1 MEQNTVLTLSQA
13 KEIMA
18 NNNGDLDLSGTSIT
32 VLPDNLTVNGFLDLS
47 NTPITALPDNLTVD
61 GSLILR
67 NTPITKLPENL
78 TVGGWLDLSNT
89 PITALPDNLIVGGS
103 LSLRETAITALPE
116 NLTVGG
122 TLNLSNTPITELPEN
137 LTVGGSLFLSDTSIT
152 ELPENLTVGGWLD
165 LSHTPITALPDNLM
179 VGNGVVF
186 DDTKIVNSNNYKVL
200 KNGDYVPEKYL
211 YADNILTHIKALRKI
226 RGYVF
231 YQGKIK
237 NQNVIFD
244 GTYYA
249 HCSTFKEGIADLL
262 FKAAKDRGADQ
273 YKNLTLDS
281 ELSKDDM
288 ITMYRIITGAC
299 KQGTA
304 NFVKSLGKL
313 KEKYTVKEAIQ
324 ITKGQYHSQ
333 IFEQFFIK

>member
-18 NNNGDLDLSGTSIT
+18 NNNGDLDLSGTSIKM
-32 VLPDNLTVNGFLDLS
+32 LPDNLTVNGFLDLS
-47 NTPITALPDNLTVD
+47 NTPITALPDNLTVG
-61 GSLILR
+61 GSLFLS
-67 NTPITKLPENL
+67 NTPITALPDNL
-78 TVGGWLDLSNT
+78 TIGGWLDLSNT
-89 PITALPDNLIVGGS
+89 PITALPN
-103 LSLRETAITALPE
+103 
-116 NLTVGG
+116 
-122 TLNLSNTPITELPEN
+122 
-137 LTVGGSLFLSDTSIT
+137 
-152 ELPENLTVGGWLD
+152 NLTVGGWFD
-165 LSHTPITALPDNLM
+165 ISGTKITALPDNLM

-200 KNGDYVPEKYL
+200 KDGDYVPNEYL
-211 YADNILTHIKALRKI
+211 YADNILTHIKALKKI

-237 NQNVIFD
+237 NRNVIFD

-249 HCSTFKEGIADLL
+249 HCSTFKEGIAELT
-262 FKAAKDRGADQ
+262 FKAAKDRGAEQ

-304 NFVKSLGKL
+304 NFVKSLGEL

>member
-1 MEQNTVLTLSQA
+1 MKQNTVLTLSQA

-47 NTPITALPDNLTVD
+47 NTPITKLPDNLTVD
-61 GSLILR
+61 G
-67 NTPITKLPENL
+67 
-78 TVGGWLDLSNT
+78 W
-89 PITALPDNLIVGGS
+89 
-103 LSLRETAITALPE
+103 
-116 NLTVGG
+116 
-122 TLNLSNTPITELPEN
+122 LNLSDTPITELPEN
-137 LTVGGSLFLSDTSIT
+137 LTVGGSLFLSNTPIT
-152 ELPENLTVGGWLD
+152 ALPDNLTIGGWLDLSNTPITALPNNLTVGGWFD
-165 LSHTPITALPDNLM
+165 ISGTKITALPDNLM

-200 KNGDYVPEKYL
+200 KDGDYVPNEYL
-211 YADNILTHIKALRKI
+211 YADNILTHIKALKKI

-237 NQNVIFD
+237 NRNVIFD

-249 HCSTFKEGIADLL
+249 HCSTFKEGIAELT
-262 FKAAKDRGADQ
+262 FKAAKDRGAEQ

-304 NFVKSLGKL
+304 NFVKSLGEL